1 MKSSRQDTRIML
13 SLTKC
18 LFCKV
23 SYPVILTIFV
33 LSIPDVLCAEEA
45 NRTHPARIIT
55 AIRINPETPRIDG
68 ILDDEVW
75 RKAPVAS
82 DFIQQRPDEGAQPT
96 EKTTIQIVYDD
107 EALYAGVMCYD
118 SEPSKIVAQLTRREG
133 WVESEAVWLGLDPHH
148 DHQTGNWFHVNAA
161 GVKGDGQIF
170 NDGGLDGSWNGVWE
184 AKTAIH
190 DKGWSAE
197 YKIPYHVLR
206 FSPKEE
212 YVWGMFLGR
221 YISRKNE
228 DDHWPL
234 RSGKIKGVASQFG
247 HIEGIRGIHPPAHLE
262 VAPFAVGHSSFLP
275 KSPSN
280 PDGRDLFSSIGL
292 DVRYGLSSNISLN
305 AAVNPDFGQV
315 EADPASLN
323 LTAFETFY
331 EERRPFFVEGSTIFN
346 TPGSRLFYSRRIGRQ
361 PGRFPIPEDS
371 EVIDKPASTTIL
383 GAAKLSGKTAGR
395 TSFGIMNAITANEYA
410 TIESTYTDTVTGL
423 EQTKREKHL
432 IEPLTNYFVGRV
444 KQDVMKNSNIGAM
457 VTAVNR
463 ESVRPAY
470 AAEVDGN
477 LKWRDG
483 KYSLSTRLAGSRTGS
498 ADDRK
503 SGYEAVANLN
513 YWSGWIGGMSNLS
526 ARSPGF
532 DVNDLG
538 FVNRA
543 DLIDW
548 FGAVHAKR
556 DKPWLLA
563 RKMDFWSC
571 AGASW
576 NYDGVNLSRWINLF
590 NATQLRNYWFFDLLV
605 SRDFETLDDMGTRG
619 GPLMLRPART
629 GYWVTVETD
638 RRKPVSFHIHIPGG
652 RTDGGFT
659 SDCRFSVGTNIRPAS
674 NIQLSIGPSYRTE
687 YNYAQWVKNIEDE
700 EGKHYVFGELKSQ
713 VLDLTM
719 RANVSFTPDLSF
731 QLYIQPFL
739 VVGDYSDFKELAR
752 PRSYEFKPYTNL
764 DFNPDFSRRSL
775 RSNAV
780 LRWEYN
786 PGSVLF
792 LVWSQSRSAFLE
804 MDSPSLRPYE
814 DLKSSITDEG
824 ENVFLIKLNYWLGL

>member
-1 MKSSRQDTRIML
+1 MKSSRQDIRIML
-13 SLTKC
+13 FLIRC
-18 LFCKV
+18 LSCKV
-23 SYPVILTIFV
+23 LYPVILTIFV
-33 LSIPDVLCAEEA
+33 FSIPGVLCAEETSRIHPQ
-45 NRTHPARIIT
+45 RTIT
-55 AIRINPETPRIDG
+55 AVRINPEAPRIDG

-75 RKAPVAS
+75 QHAPAAS
-82 DFIQQRPDEGAQPT
+82 DFVQRKPNEGSQPT

-107 EALYAGVMCYD
+107 EALYVGVMCYD
-118 SEPSKIVAQLTRREG
+118 GEPNKIVAQLTRREG
-133 WVESEAVWLGLDPHH
+133 WVESETVWLALDPHH
-148 DHQTGNWFHVNAA
+148 DHQTGNWFQVNAA

-184 AKTAIH
+184 VKTAIH
-190 DKGWSAE
+190 DEGWSAE
-197 YKIPYHVLR
+197 YRIPYHVLR

-228 DDHWPL
+228 DVHWPL
-234 RSGKIKGVASQFG
+234 RSDKINGVASQFG
-247 HIEGIRGIHPPAHLE
+247 HIEGIRGIHPPRHLE
-262 VAPFAVGHSSFLP
+262 VMPFAVGRSSFLP
-275 KSPSN
+275 ESPSS
-280 PDGRDLFSSIGL
+280 PDGRELFSSMGL
-292 DVRYGLSSNISLN
+292 DVRYGLSPNISLN

-315 EADPASLN
+315 EADPAGLN

-331 EERRPFFVEGSTIFN
+331 PERRPFFVEGSAIFN
-346 TPGSRLFYSRRIGRQ
+346 APGSRLFYSRRIGRQ
-361 PGRFPIPEDS
+361 PGRFPIPEGS
-371 EVIDKPASTTIL
+371 EIIDKPTATTIL

-395 TSFGIMNAITANEYA
+395 TSFGIMNAVTAGEYA
-410 TIESTYTDTVTGL
+410 TIESAYTDPVTGL

-463 ESVRPAY
+463 ESDRPAY

-477 LKWRDG
+477 LNWRDG

-503 SGYEAVANLN
+503 SGYEAVAHFSRAGGWTSGGANLH
-513 YWSGWIGGMSNLS
+513 IF
-526 ARSPGF
+526 SPGF

-538 FVNRA
+538 FVGRVDSVN
-543 DLIDW
+543 LSSSID
-548 FGAVHAKR
+548 AHKR
-556 DKPWLLA
+556 EPWLFA
-563 RKMDFWSC
+563 QSMYFWSS
-571 AGASW
+571 AWSMW
-576 NYDGVNLSRWINLF
+576 NYDGVNLARGISLYNSIH
-590 NATQLRNYWFFDLLV
+590 LRNYWSLDSLI
-605 SRDFETLDDMGTRG
+605 SRDFEALDDMGTRG
-619 GPLMLRPART
+619 GPLMLRPARI
-629 GYWVTVETD
+629 GYGMTLRTD
-638 RRKPVSFHIHIPGG
+638 QRKPVSFHIHIPGG
-652 RTDGGFT
+652 RTDGGLSSNLGLF
-659 SDCRFSVGTNIRPAS
+659 VGANIRPAS
-674 NIQLSIGPSYRTE
+674 NIQLGIGPSYRTAC
-687 YNYAQWVKNIEDE
+687 NYAQWVRNIEDE
-700 EGKHYVFGELKSQ
+700 EGKHYVFGKLKSQ
-713 VLDLTM
+713 TLDLTM

-739 VVGDYSDFKELAR
+739 AVGDYSDFKELAR
-752 PRSYEFKPYTNL
+752 PESYEFTPYDRL